1 MAVDGV
7 ARSID
12 RLEVFALAR
21 NALDVEHE
29 GYPIFASVADL

>member
-12 RLEVFALAR
+12 GLEVFALAR
-21 NALDVEHE
+21 NGPDVEHE